1 MTATLLRV
9 TPTDHPAHS
18 GTPTLAIVGGGC
30 TGLSAALH
38 AAEGGARVVLLEGG
52 RIGWGASGRN
62 GGQIIPGLRKGAVEL
77 TAAYGEARATWRPPV
92 YDRDGTIQKPAEPA
106 SQRDRPD
113 YEGASWATGAGR
125 SPFSGPPGTF

>member
-1 MTATLLRV
+1 MKPILRPAFVASLLSLIGCGSGGNLKSVADRRGPPPPPV
-9 TPTDHPAHS
+9 THLFYNPY
-18 GTPTLAIVGGGC
+18 
-30 TGLSAALH
+30 
-38 AAEGGARVVLLEGG
+38 
-52 RIGWGASGRN
+52 
-62 GGQIIPGLRKGAVEL
+62 
-77 TAAYGEARATWRPPV
+77 AAYGEARATWRPPV